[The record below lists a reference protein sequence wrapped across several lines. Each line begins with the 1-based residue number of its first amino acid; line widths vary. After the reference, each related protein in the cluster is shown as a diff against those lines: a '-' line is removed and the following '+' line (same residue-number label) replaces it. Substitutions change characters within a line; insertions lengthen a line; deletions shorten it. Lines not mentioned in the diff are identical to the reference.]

1 MNGIILF
8 GAIVVLTTTSNCTKL
23 NEECQTKCS
32 QVGETG
38 SCKALFKKYY
48 FDKTEKKCKE
58 FIWGGCE
65 GVVPFQTLEECQ
77 SCGCK

>member
-1 MNGIILF
+1 MKGIILF

-38 SCKALFKKYY
+38 PCKALFKKYY

-58 FIWGGCE
+58 FIWGGCD